1 MKIDKPEENKIK
13 LNNQKVKKL
22 NASKKFNR
30 KKIFRLSFLGLMIFF
45 TLGAFA
51 IFILTLSLPDISKL
65 KTYIPNESS
74 IVYDINNNI
83 IANLHEEENRTVVQ
97 LADIPKHVQEA
108 VIAMEDERFFTHT
121 GVDIK
126 ATARAVISIFDP
138 TDRLVKGGGSTI
150 TQQLVRNI
158 FLTRKISLY
167 RKVSEIL
174 LAIKIERNFTKD
186 QILELYLNEVYWG
199 HNAYGVESAAKL
211 FFGKSAKDL
220 NLSEASLIGG
230 LLSSPEYY
238 SPYKSIKLA
247 KWRQSLT
254 LANMVRN
261 NFITQ
266 EEADAAKNKVVY
278 LVGLKNNYSQNF
290 PYFTSYV
297 TALLGDKYGQRMIS
311 RGGLKIFTT
320 LDADAQAL
328 AEKIIA
334 KEIAKLKS
342 RNITQGALVSIDPTT
357 GYIKALVGGIDYY
370 QSQFNRVTQ
379 AKRQPGSSFKPFV
392 YLTAFKEG
400 VVTPT
405 TVVNDEPIH
414 YPNWSPRNYDGKFH
428 GSMTITQAVKKSI
441 NTIAVKT
448 LENTG
453 INKVIMTA
461 KELGIESPL
470 NPELSLALGTSEV
483 SPLELASAY
492 GVFATGGKRVRFIT
506 PILKVEDKEGN
517 ILEDFTKPELD
528 QVYDSD
534 AINILNQ
541 VLKAVVSPGGSG
553 AAAMLPGKIVAGK
566 TGTTSNYRDSWF
578 AGYVPKMVTVVWVGN
593 DNGSKMI
600 GASGGGICAPIWK
613 KYMSVVTRKFKSEDF
628 PRGDKLK
635 NEEIIPL
642 ENNTQPV
649 TDNPEPIASNIE
661 SAPEQSSE
669 PIKIED
675 SDATLQIEP
684 ENSQSEPLEAQEI
697 PSDIPGQNNQ
707 EQNIQPSAES
717 TPIPEEQQ
725 TQPQSEEKNEPGAN
739 L

>member
-30 KKIFRLSFLGLMIFF
+30 KKIFRLSILGLMIFF

-138 TDRLVKGGGSTI
+138 TERLVKGGGSTI

-290 PYFTSYV
+290 PYF
-297 TALLGDKYGQRMIS
+297 
-311 RGGLKIFTT
+311 
-320 LDADAQAL
+320 
-328 AEKIIA
+328 
-334 KEIAKLKS
+334 
-342 RNITQGALVSIDPTT
+342 
-357 GYIKALVGGIDYY
+357 
-370 QSQFNRVTQ
+370 
-379 AKRQPGSSFKPFV
+379 
-392 YLTAFKEG
+392 
-400 VVTPT
+400 
-405 TVVNDEPIH
+405 
-414 YPNWSPRNYDGKFH
+414 
-428 GSMTITQAVKKSI
+428 
-441 NTIAVKT
+441 
-448 LENTG
+448 
-453 INKVIMTA
+453 
-461 KELGIESPL
+461 
-470 NPELSLALGTSEV
+470 
-483 SPLELASAY
+483 
-492 GVFATGGKRVRFIT
+492 
-506 PILKVEDKEGN
+506 
-517 ILEDFTKPELD
+517 
-528 QVYDSD
+528 
-534 AINILNQ
+534 
-541 VLKAVVSPGGSG
+541 
-553 AAAMLPGKIVAGK
+553 
-566 TGTTSNYRDSWF
+566 
-578 AGYVPKMVTVVWVGN
+578 
-593 DNGSKMI
+593 
-600 GASGGGICAPIWK
+600 
-613 KYMSVVTRKFKSEDF
+613 
-628 PRGDKLK
+628 
-635 NEEIIPL
+635 
-642 ENNTQPV
+642 
-649 TDNPEPIASNIE
+649 
-661 SAPEQSSE
+661 
-669 PIKIED
+669 
-675 SDATLQIEP
+675 
-684 ENSQSEPLEAQEI
+684 
-697 PSDIPGQNNQ
+697 
-707 EQNIQPSAES
+707 
-717 TPIPEEQQ
+717 
-725 TQPQSEEKNEPGAN
+725 
-739 L
+739 